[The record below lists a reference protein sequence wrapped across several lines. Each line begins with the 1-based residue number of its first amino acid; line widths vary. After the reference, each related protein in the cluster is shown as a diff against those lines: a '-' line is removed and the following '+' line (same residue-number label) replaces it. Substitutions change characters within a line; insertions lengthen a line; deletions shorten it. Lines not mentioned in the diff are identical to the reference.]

1 MKLFHKDSGT
11 AKEASGTK
19 KNREPGHMLVRLLIL
34 AAELVFGILLLLDP
48 ERFAAVLLV
57 AAAVIAAAVGVFKI
71 IRYFR
76 TPIRQAMAEHDF
88 LDGTIYLLLAL
99 ILVLCLR
106 PEHSFVT
113 VLSTLF
119 CLIIA
124 YLGLLK
130 LQEGVNLL
138 RRRVVFW
145 YLTALAGLA
154 TIAAA
159 LIALV
164 NPFGDM
170 VPVWRF
176 IAVAL
181 VILAA
186 VDAVA
191 LLFTMVYLKKLKN
204 GFDIAAAREERHRR
218 AQQAEEKRKQKEAA
232 AAAKAREEDET
243 EESGQAGNEDLFA
256 VKDDTNANTGKSLF
270 HGETAAKPHAE
281 ASSDSQPESA
291 GVQPEDSAASAFDDT
306 DVSESAAMK
315 EKPFSET
322 ADSDPSGHDVKGTE
336 ANVPGDDD
344 FIDLD
349 EKPSADETAADS
361 TDSKA
366 E

>member
-19 KNREPGHMLVRLLIL
+19 KNRESGHMLVRLLIL

-232 AAAKAREEDET
+232 AAAKAREEEEK
-243 EESGQAGNEDLFA
+243 EESGQAGNENLFA
-256 VKDDTNANTGKSLF
+256 VRDDTDANTGKSLLN
-270 HGETAAKPHAE
+270 GETAAEPHAE
-281 ASSDSQPESA
+281 AS
-291 GVQPEDSAASAFDDT
+291 
-306 DVSESAAMK
+306 
-315 EKPFSET
+315 